1 MQYLAECC
9 ATVIMKPLTVTI
21 GTGQKLRNCRQSR
34 ANATEEDRGL
44 EKQIAKLKKLS
55 FTVGE

>member
-21 GTGQKLRNCRQSR
+21 GTGQKL
-34 ANATEEDRGL
+34 
-44 EKQIAKLKKLS
+44 KLS
-55 FTVGE
+55 PEQSKCD

>member
-21 GTGQKLRNCRQSR
+21 GTGQKQMLSPEQSR
-34 ANATEEDRGL
+34 CE
-44 EKQIAKLKKLS
+44 
-55 FTVGE
+55 